1 MKERERESER
11 EEEELLGR
19 IRRIEEEDRAEREI
33 EREKRRNIVIKGIDW
48 NEGSNEGTV
57 KEFIREKMKV
67 GAGVERTHM
76 IRVEDK
82 NTIIVA
88 TMKSMEEKVG
98 VVEVV
103 TTSRKTPH
111 LVFLAFSNAED
122 IDGI

>member
-67 GAGVERTHM
+67 GAGVERKHM
-76 IRVEDK
+76 IRV
-82 NTIIVA
+82 
-88 TMKSMEEKVG
+88 G
-98 VVEVV
+98 VQKHNNSGDDE
-103 TTSRKTPH
+103 
-111 LVFLAFSNAED
+111 
-122 IDGI
+122 IDGGKSRGC

>member
-1 MKERERESER
+1 MKGKRRNYWAESEESKRRTEQRERER
-11 EEEELLGR
+11 
-19 IRRIEEEDRAEREI
+19 

-48 NEGSNEGTV
+48 NEGSNEGPV

-67 GAGVERTHM
+67 GAGVEITHM

-111 LVFLAFSNAED
+111 LVFS
-122 IDGI
+122 